1 MSLKNDLMYPF
12 GNPYKDELDDQVV
25 RSALKNLIIVAR
37 DRLWISSGR
46 PDDLEQH
53 MDDLMT
59 DDEVNNVTRSVD
71 RVEKLLEYVKS
82 KDELN

>member
-12 GNPYKDELDDQVV
+12 GNQYKDELDDPVV
-25 RSALKNLIIVAR
+25 RSALKNLIVVAR

-46 PDDLEQH
+46 PDDLDQH

-59 DDEVNNVTRSVD
+59 DDEVNNVTRSVE
-71 RVEKLLEYVKS
+71 RVEKLLEFIKS